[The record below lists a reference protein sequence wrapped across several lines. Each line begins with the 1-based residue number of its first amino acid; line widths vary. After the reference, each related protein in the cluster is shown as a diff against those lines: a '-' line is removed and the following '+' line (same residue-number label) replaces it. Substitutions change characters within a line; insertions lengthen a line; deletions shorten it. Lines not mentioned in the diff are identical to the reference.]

1 MRAVALG
8 IMKADPT
15 DQRRLVDLAE
25 LDLRLAGL
33 EHRRGALPEQAALDA
48 LEAERRSA
56 TESAAR
62 SRIHVEDLDRATTK
76 LRSDLDAVHRRR
88 EKDAGLLEAGGLSDR
103 QTTELEYELRSL
115 ARRQDALEDEIGE
128 LDRRREALDAD
139 VSHSGAMISDLDT
152 RIDAARSERDTAL
165 ADLEDAVTAATAER
179 SREAEGLPAELLDLY
194 ARSAQS
200 AGVGAAILNGGR
212 CSGCAMDLDRSTVS
226 AFRAAAAD
234 AVLTCPECGVI
245 VVRTGAP

>member
-1 MRAVALG
+1 
-8 IMKADPT
+8 
-15 DQRRLVDLAE
+15 
-25 LDLRLAGL
+25 
-33 EHRRGALPEQAALDA
+33 
-48 LEAERRSA
+48 
-56 TESAAR
+56 
-62 SRIHVEDLDRATTK
+62 
-76 LRSDLDAVHRRR
+76 HRRR

-234 AVLTCPECGVI
+234 AVLTCPECGVV
-245 VVRTGAP
+245 VVRTGAPGRRAGPAGPERRAGRPAWCWPGTARPHCRWTDAIRARAILV

>member
-1 MRAVALG
+1 
-8 IMKADPT
+8 
-15 DQRRLVDLAE
+15 
-25 LDLRLAGL
+25 
-33 EHRRGALPEQAALDA
+33 
-48 LEAERRSA
+48 
-56 TESAAR
+56 
-62 SRIHVEDLDRATTK
+62 
-76 LRSDLDAVHRRR
+76 
-88 EKDAGLLEAGGLSDR
+88 GLLEAGGLSDR

-152 RIDAARSERDTAL
+152 RIDAARSERGTAP
-165 ADLEDAVTAATAER
+165 ADLEAALTAALAGAVAAPTAER